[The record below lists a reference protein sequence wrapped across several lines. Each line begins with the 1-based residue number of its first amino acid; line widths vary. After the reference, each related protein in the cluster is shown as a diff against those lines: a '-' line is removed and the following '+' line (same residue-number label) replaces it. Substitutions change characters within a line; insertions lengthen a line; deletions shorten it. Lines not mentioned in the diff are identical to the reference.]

1 MVANVGK
8 LIGKIAENGFNNGTF
23 AKEMGMSAITLRRK
37 IYDEHYDFFLGESVK
52 AKELLNLTTDEY
64 LAIFIG

>member
-8 LIGKIAENGFNNGTF
+8 LKGKIAENGYNKGAF
-23 AKEMGMSAITLRRK
+23 AKAMGMSDATLRRK
-37 IYDEHYDFFLGESVK
+37 INDADYEFSVGESVK
-52 AKELLNLTTDEY
+52 VMGLLNLTRDEY